1 LSSKRP
7 FPNTLDDSPSYGIA
21 RFHNC
26 FGFCRTGY
34 YCQSSLICD
43 SPASLPSPLFSK
55 YIGDSR
61 QPEIQPKISRERR
74 GRREG
79 RLGVFRV
86 VSFLSVAYV
95 TEPSFLQGTGIGQYL
110 LYLLAHLPASCRSI
124 WATTPVDW
132 PLDRRVGS
140 GRVRE
145 NVTSLCG
152 PDVVGR

>member
-1 LSSKRP
+1 MS

-21 RFHNC
+21 RFQNC

-61 QPEIQPKISRERR
+61 QPEIQPKISQERR

-79 RLGVFRV
+79 RSFVWGVFRF
-86 VSFLSVAYV
+86 VSFLSVAYD

-110 LYLLAHLPASCRSI
+110 LYLLAHLPASFRSI
-124 WATTPVDW
+124 CATTPVDW
-132 PLDRRVGS
+132 LLDRRVGS
-140 GRVRE
+140 GRVRGE
-145 NVTSLCG
+145 CHFIVWS
-152 PDVVGR
+152 